1 MIDPHNTDILFSII
15 TEVAARNGKVILSST
30 LRPGDMEGLNERNLM
45 LLNCFLAE
53 QVWAGFYGL
62 AMRLLWHTVLP
73 HDSWNQGGCY
83 MEKIWLSFFSI
94 DNDNAVFYA
103 EVPKG
108 LFSEGMVLALGR
120 DHALMLYGEDK
131 WDSFLERIKTLPP
144 ENAKMLRPFLT
155 FSAPCY
161 NCGDTAVR
169 VSKTMLD
176 YAGIKSKALLERSE
190 DGHFILRRP

>member
-1 MIDPHNTDILFSII
+1 
-15 TEVAARNGKVILSST
+15 
-30 LRPGDMEGLNERNLM
+30 
-45 LLNCFLAE
+45 
-53 QVWAGFYGL
+53 
-62 AMRLLWHTVLP
+62 
-73 HDSWNQGGCY
+73 
-83 MEKIWLSFFSI
+83 MEKIWLSFFPI

-103 EVPKG
+103 EVPK
-108 LFSEGMVLALGR
+108 
-120 DHALMLYGEDK
+120 DHTLMLYGEDK

>member
-1 MIDPHNTDILFSII
+1 
-15 TEVAARNGKVILSST
+15 
-30 LRPGDMEGLNERNLM
+30 
-45 LLNCFLAE
+45 
-53 QVWAGFYGL
+53 
-62 AMRLLWHTVLP
+62 
-73 HDSWNQGGCY
+73 
-83 MEKIWLSFFSI
+83 MEKIWLSFFPI
-94 DNDNAVFYA
+94 DNDNTVFYA

-144 ENAKMLRPFLT
+144 DNAKMLRPFLT
-155 FSAPCY
+155 FSALCY

-169 VSKTMLD
+169 VSKTMLN

-190 DGHFILRRP
+190 DGHFVLRRS